1 MFRNVLKGNLRWCIP
16 IVCVAVMIAGV
27 SIAQTPP
34 LQGDSESESASV
46 EAQVRASFETQ
57 MKLQARRIEL
67 AEQKLAKIKQRYSD
81 RMENAEQLI
90 AQQVA
95 TLMEEK
101 LSSEAA
107 TDDAAV
113 AKMPDKKLSTN
124 ELDDQPASVL
134 SAKGWQLWRQRDLD
148 GALTA
153 FKTAAAKSQT
163 DANIYNGLGWTLCNM
178 GKFEEAIDAFEKA
191 LKIEPQHGAAINGI
205 GQSYRGLGRLDDA
218 EKTLMKA
225 TEALIEQ
232 FGEETVVRQEMT
244 ASWISLIDVAIERKN
259 WDLAIQWAKRYLE
272 HKPGDE
278 RVKAA
283 LKKALANKQ

>member
-1 MFRNVLKGNLRWCIP
+1 MFRNVINFNLRWWVSS
-16 IVCVAVMIAGV
+16 VCVAAMIAGV
-27 SIAQTPP
+27 TIAQSPSQ
-34 LQGDSESESASV
+34 QGDSESASV

-67 AEQKLAKIKQRYSD
+67 AEQKLAMIKQRYRD

-101 LSSEAA
+101 PSSEAA
-107 TDDAAV
+107 TDEAAV
-113 AKMPDKKLSTN
+113 AKMPDKKPATN
-124 ELDDQPASVL
+124 ELEDQPASVL
-134 SAKGWQLWRQRDLD
+134 AARGWQRWREQDLD
-148 GALTA
+148 GALSA
-153 FKTAAAKSQT
+153 FKAAAAKNQT

-218 EKTLMKA
+218 EATLIKA
-225 TEALIEQ
+225 TDALIEQ
-232 FGEETVVRQEMT
+232 FGEETVVRQDMT
-244 ASWISLIDVAIERKN
+244 ASWVSLIDVAIERKN
-259 WDLAIQWAKRYLE
+259 WDLAIQWAKRYLQ